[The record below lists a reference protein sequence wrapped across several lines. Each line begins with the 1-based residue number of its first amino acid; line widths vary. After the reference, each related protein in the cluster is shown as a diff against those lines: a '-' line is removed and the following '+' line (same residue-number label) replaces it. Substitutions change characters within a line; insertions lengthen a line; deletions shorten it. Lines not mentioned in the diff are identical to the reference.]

1 MRVIHVACDAEVL
14 DRVQGRE
21 HALGTLR
28 RRSGRA
34 YDPEVVAAFL
44 KSADVLLTA
53 AEPTDPWDAWLQAN
67 DSRAAELDGE
77 TLDRAFEVVA
87 DFADLKSPFTPGHS
101 RGVAQL
107 ATEAGRASGPA
118 ADDLTLLRRAAL
130 VRDLGRVCVPNSIWD
145 KPGPLTRTER
155 ERMEHCGRV
164 VIEDRPGGLWVD
176 LVIVDVVDR
185 ANERVSVFVWEVT
198 TEDEPIWTE

>member
-1 MRVIHVACDAEVL
+1 MERSANRIVTRGGGGRSPVDRVRTVLATLAGGRGPVALSFRTACEVGDKLAARLGIPEAPREALRFGFERWNGRGFPDGVKGEAIPLPMRVIHVACDAEVL

-87 DFADLKSPFTPGHS
+87 DFADLK
-101 RGVAQL
+101 
-107 ATEAGRASGPA
+107 
-118 ADDLTLLRRAAL
+118 
-130 VRDLGRVCVPNSIWD
+130 
-145 KPGPLTRTER
+145 
-155 ERMEHCGRV
+155 
-164 VIEDRPGGLWVD
+164 
-176 LVIVDVVDR
+176 
-185 ANERVSVFVWEVT
+185 
-198 TEDEPIWTE
+198 